1 MIIRLALVRLAL
13 VTLWIAA
20 TAALFLLLDLYT

>member
-1 MIIRLALVRLAL
+1 MIIRLVLTRLVL
-13 VTLWIAA
+13 VTLWFGL

>member
-1 MIIRLALVRLAL
+1 MIIRLTLTRLAL
-13 VTLWIAA
+13 VTLWFGL